1 MNVPHGLVFDSSGNL
16 YVSEKYESKIKKI
29 DSEGQISTIAGSIP
43 GDDLSPNICGDG
55 GPATEACLSA
65 PYDVA
70 IDQVGTVYIADTAN
84 RRVRKVELSG
94 IISSIAGTGQIG
106 FIGDGGKALDAVFNV
121 PTAMT
126 VDPQGNMYSVDS
138 ENQRIRKINRDGNIF
153 TIAGTGQRGF
163 NGDGKPATQAS
174 LNFPQSIV
182 ADQRGN
188 LYIADTYN
196 YRVRKIDPSGIIS
209 TIAGTGQDD
218 YGRDGIAATSSPI
231 RHIYGLALD
240 PNGTNLYLAD
250 PNSNIIRKVDLIT
263 GIISTVA
270 GKVKQSGL
278 SGDGGLATEALL
290 KFPSNVAMD
299 RSENLY
305 IVDQGNN
312 RIQKVNRDGII
323 FTVALG
329 SDLGI
334 TLQKIILD
342 QVGNLF
348 MISNSN
354 TIKRISAGDGTIS
367 TIEDVNNKINK
378 PAGFAIHQSSLFIS
392 QPHGILENHISPP

>member
-1 MNVPHGLVFDSSGNL
+1 M
-16 YVSEKYESKIKKI
+16 
-29 DSEGQISTIAGSIP
+29 
-43 GDDLSPNICGDG
+43 
-55 GPATEACLSA
+55 
-65 PYDVA
+65 
-70 IDQVGTVYIADTAN
+70 
-84 RRVRKVELSG
+84 
-94 IISSIAGTGQIG
+94 
-106 FIGDGGKALDAVFNV
+106 
-121 PTAMT
+121 
-126 VDPQGNMYSVDS
+126 
-138 ENQRIRKINRDGNIF
+138 
-153 TIAGTGQRGF
+153 
-163 NGDGKPATQAS
+163 
-174 LNFPQSIV
+174 
-182 ADQRGN
+182 
-188 LYIADTYN
+188 
-196 YRVRKIDPSGIIS
+196 
-209 TIAGTGQDD
+209 
-218 YGRDGIAATSSPI
+218 
-231 RHIYGLALD
+231 
-240 PNGTNLYLAD
+240 
-250 PNSNIIRKVDLIT
+250 
-263 GIISTVA
+263 
-270 GKVKQSGL
+270 
-278 SGDGGLATEALL
+278 L